1 MENKNQIICI
11 YDDTKEDINNLLLN
25 IYLDFAERELQN
37 ITNIGEY
44 YRNSRFRNLAA
55 TRVSPSSRIL

>member
-11 YDDTKEDINNLLLN
+11 YDDTKEDINNILLN

-37 ITNIGEY
+37 ITNI
-44 YRNSRFRNLAA
+44 
-55 TRVSPSSRIL
+55 

>member
-37 ITNIGEY
+37 ITNI
-44 YRNSRFRNLAA
+44 
-55 TRVSPSSRIL
+55 